1 MRTILIFAIITT
13 FSVLSC
19 KSQKSGFTTT
29 LKHPK
34 LIKLWE
40 TDTILKDL
48 ESAIYDK
55 KNHII
60 YVTSING
67 HWLKPNGKGFISKVD
82 LNGKI
87 INNKWNDSHKWID
100 NIEGPTGTA
109 IYNNKLFVAD
119 FDTILEIDINTS
131 KIIKKHKVED
141 TERINDL
148 TVSKSGVIYGSG
160 TKTGKLIALKNGQ
173 ITVLKNDL
181 EWPNG
186 LLYENGNI
194 LIGLGDKTIR
204 SYNLQTN
211 KSKILTEEI
220 SNPDGIVAIG
230 NGDYLISSWEGM
242 IHYVTKN
249 GNKTLLLDTSKKK
262 VNSADIT
269 YIPKLKIVLVPAMLQ
284 HKLIAYKL
292 TDEN

>member
-1 MRTILIFAIITT
+1 MRAILILVVIAI
-13 FSVLSC
+13 FSIQSC
-19 KSQKSGFTTT
+19 ALQKSGFAKT
-29 LKHPK
+29 LKNPK

-40 TDTILKDL
+40 TDTILNDL

-55 KNHII
+55 NNNML

-67 HWLKPNGKGFISKVD
+67 HWLKPNGKGFVSKVD

-87 INNKWNDSHKWID
+87 ITHKWIN

-109 IYNNKLFVAD
+109 IYKDKLFVAD
-119 FDTILEIDINTS
+119 FDTVLEIDTNTS
-131 KIIKKHKVED
+131 KIVKKHKIEG

-148 TVSKSGVIYGSG
+148 TVSEDGVIYGNG
-160 TKTGKLIALKNGQ
+160 TKSGKLFALKDGKV
-173 ITVLKNDL
+173 IILKSDL

-186 LLYENGNI
+186 VLYENQNI
-194 LIGLGDKTIR
+194 LIGLGDKTIS
-204 SYNLQTN
+204 SYNLKT
-211 KSKILTEEI
+211 KTSKIVARDI
-220 SNPDGIVAIG
+220 SNPDGIVAVG

-249 GNKTLLLDTSKKK
+249 GDKTLLLDTTKEK
-262 VNSADIT
+262 VNAADIT
-269 YIPKLKIVLVPAMLQ
+269 YIPELKMVLVPAMLQ

-292 TDEN
+292 TNEN